1 MANLVKFNT
10 KLALTDMIWTAE
22 PRNALKVIRAY
33 CPFINSGELAA
44 DITEQALKID
54 EAYRDNESAQE
65 LDKMMLALK
74 QKATGINIADA
85 RMMGLIPNYQD
96 TLDNLPFCRNA
107 IGVDLLTEEGF
118 SYE

>member
-1 MANLVKFNT
+1 MVNLVKFNT

-54 EAYRDNESAQE
+54 DAYRDNESAQE

-107 IGVDLLTEEGF
+107 LSVDLLIEEGF